1 MAVPTTLNPWRERG
15 IPLDKQLRS
24 WKEIAK
30 SPYDKLDVDAYTRTR
45 VILMNGIEI
54 EAWSFSHQFHRSTD
68 NQEIRALLAQI
79 RRVDQQQQTTIN
91 GLNPGDQ
98 TIIETTIGYEQVAI
112 DMTAYLARNEPD
124 PYVRESMNFGLLEDF
139 DHLYRYSELL
149 DYLEGTDPNTIVQG
163 KTDILPGRPTQDHHN
178 NPEVRLLRH
187 YEKNRALPLSKLHIM
202 TLLSGE
208 QQTYNYYKNV
218 GAFFTDP
225 LARRLYAE
233 IGEVEEEHVTF
244 YGSLLDPTETMLER
258 QVLHELMEV
267 YNYLHCVQ
275 QETDERIKG
284 IWDQFLHMELT
295 HLQLWADMMRKYE
308 GRDPAELF
316 GETLT
321 VEFKFQENK
330 EYIRRTLE
338 RQRDVR
344 ELPIPVDG
352 GPNWVMKDDL
362 PKAWPSYRYQ
372 AIANADGVPSEEIV
386 DRQRREAKRTERPG
400 NELLERARELAVQ
413 FRGATDEKR

>member
-1 MAVPTTLNPWRERG
+1 LSAVAAAQQMSVDILWRHEREPWRFQQRSTPGARRG
-15 IPLDKQLRS
+15 IPLDKQFRS
-24 WKEIAK
+24 WKKIAK
-30 SPYDKLDVDAYTRTR
+30 SPYDKLDVDAYTTTR

-54 EAWSFSHQFHRSTD
+54 EVWNFSHQFHRSTD
-68 NQEIRALLAQI
+68 NQEIRALLAHT

-98 TIIETTIGYEQVAI
+98 TTIGYEQVAI

-178 NPEVRLLRH
+178 NPEVCLLRH

-208 QQTYNYYKNV
+208 QQTYNYDKNV
-218 GAFFTDP
+218 GEFFTDP

-275 QETDERIKG
+275 QETDERIRG
-284 IWDQFLHMELT
+284 VSLFLHHANILIPLASATVPTSRERP
-295 HLQLWADMMRKYE
+295 DMSQM
-308 GRDPAELF
+308 
-316 GETLT
+316 
-321 VEFKFQENK
+321 
-330 EYIRRTLE
+330 
-338 RQRDVR
+338 
-344 ELPIPVDG
+344 
-352 GPNWVMKDDL
+352 
-362 PKAWPSYRYQ
+362 
-372 AIANADGVPSEEIV
+372 IV
-386 DRQRREAKRTERPG
+386 DCTPDDG
-400 NELLERARELAVQ
+400 
-413 FRGATDEKR
+413 

>member
-1 MAVPTTLNPWRERG
+1 MAVPTTLDPWREKG
-15 IPLDKQLRS
+15 IPLEQQFRS
-24 WKEIAK
+24 WKEIVK
-30 SPYDKLDVDAYTRTR
+30 SPYSKLDVDAYTRTR
-45 VILMNGIEI
+45 IILMNGIET
-54 EAWSFSHQFHRSTD
+54 EAWVFSNQFHRSTD
-68 NQEIRALLAQI
+68 NPEIRALLART
-79 RRVDQQQQTTIN
+79 RRVEQQQQITVN
-91 GLNPGDQ
+91 WLNPADQ
-98 TIIETTIGYEQVAI
+98 TIVETTIGYEQVAI

-124 PYVRESMNFGLLEDF
+124 PYVREAFNFGLLEDF

-163 KTDILPGRPTQDHHN
+163 KTDIVPGRPTQDHHN
-178 NPEVRLLRH
+178 DPEVRLLKH

-218 GAFFTDP
+218 GPFFEDP

-275 QETDERIKG
+275 QETDERIRG

-295 HLQLWADMMRKYE
+295 HLQLWAEMMEKYE

-316 GETLT
+316 GSTLT
-321 VEFKFQENK
+321 VDFQFTENK

-344 ELPIPVDG
+344 ELPLPPDG
-352 GPNWVMKDDL
+352 GPNWMMKNQL
-362 PKAWPSYRYQ
+362 PRDWPSYAYQ
-372 AIANADGVPSEEIV
+372 EVVNADGSPSEEIV
-386 DRQRREAKRTERPG
+386 DRQRREAQRTERPG
-400 NELLERARELAVQ
+400 NDLLERARELAVQ
-413 FRGATDEKR
+413 ARGARDERR